1 MRAVIQRV
9 RQARVE
15 VAGERVSEMGS
26 GLLALVGVA
35 GDDDEADAR
44 TLAEKIVGLRIFED
58 AGGKMNRCLA
68 EEGGTLG
75 VVSQFT
81 VLADCTKGRRP
92 SFGRAAAPAGEPG
105 GKCSRPRCCGRD
117 RSISNDHGG
126 LADEPRAGH
135 RAVGYEEPSV
145 SAHPCCRGACLTR
158 YRGL

>member
-1 MRAVIQRV
+1 V

-92 SFGRAAAPAGEPG
+92 SFGRAAAPE
-105 GKCSRPRCCGRD
+105 
-117 RSISNDHGG
+117 
-126 LADEPRAGH
+126 LAESLLESLVENA
-135 RAVGYEEPSV
+135 
-145 SAHPCCRGACLTR
+145 
-158 YRGL
+158 RGLGVAVVTGRFRTTMEVSLTNHGPVTVLLDTKSRL

>member
-92 SFGRAAAPAGEPG
+92 SFGRAAAPE
-105 GKCSRPRCCGRD
+105 
-117 RSISNDHGG
+117 
-126 LADEPRAGH
+126 LAESLLESLVENA
-135 RAVGYEEPSV
+135 
-145 SAHPCCRGACLTR
+145 
-158 YRGL
+158 RGLGVAVVTGRFRTTMEVSLTNHGPVTVLLDTKSRL

>member
-1 MRAVIQRV
+1 VRAVIQRV

-92 SFGRAAAPAGEPG
+92 SFGRAAAPE
-105 GKCSRPRCCGRD
+105 
-117 RSISNDHGG
+117 
-126 LADEPRAGH
+126 LAESLLESLVENA
-135 RAVGYEEPSV
+135 
-145 SAHPCCRGACLTR
+145 
-158 YRGL
+158 RGLGVAVVTGRFRTTMEVSLTNHGPVTVLLDTKSRL